1 MIRYSLICDHAH
13 EFEGWFRDSA
23 DFTRQA
29 ERALLVC
36 PVCGSQTVEKRLMA
50 PAVVGGRKAVAAE
63 PETAVAEVAA
73 KTTEEAMQPSAH
85 SSAHSSAMLAA
96 LSPEQAKVMEFA
108 RRFRQEVEKNADYV
122 GRRFADEAR
131 KIHYG
136 EAEPRGI
143 YGETTAEDA
152 ASLLEEGVD
161 VLPLP
166 ILPEE
171 QN

>member
-1 MIRYSLICDHAH
+1 MIRYSLVCDQAH
-13 EFEGWFRDSA
+13 EFEVWFRDSA

-29 ERALLVC
+29 DRALLVC
-36 PVCGSQTVEKRLMA
+36 PVCGSQSVEKRLMA
-50 PAVVGGRKAVAAE
+50 PAVVGGRKPAD
-63 PETAVAEVAA
+63 PKQDMAVAEVAA
-73 KTTEEAMQPSAH
+73 KTTEETLQPAT
-85 SSAHSSAMLAA
+85 ASSAMLAA

-108 RRFRQEVEKNADYV
+108 RRFRHEVEKNADYV
-122 GRRFADEAR
+122 GKRFADEAR

-152 ASLLEEGVD
+152 ASLLDEGVD

-166 ILPEE
+166 VLPEE